1 MAHFAQLDDQ
11 NNVMNVVVIN
21 NSDID
26 NLPFPQSEPVGIALC
41 QSIYGPDTIW
51 KQTSYSGNY
60 RRQYAEIGGFY
71 YPPVDVFVGIKPFAS
86 WVFRTSDA
94 TWQAPIPMP
103 SVPPNY
109 KAVWNEEY
117 LDWDIVVGG
126 TI

>member
-51 KQTSYSGNY
+51 KQASYNNNY

-71 YPPVDVFVGIKPFAS
+71 YPPVDVFVGIKPFTS

-103 SVPPNY
+103 SAPSNY

-126 TI
+126 AI